1 MSTSRKKFGEI
12 FKELRLATGLTL
24 REFSSKHKLDA
35 GNLSKLERGLLKPPQ
50 NREKLE
56 EYARALH
63 VKEGSD
69 EWYQFFDTAA
79 ADAGVIPDEVMADA
93 EVVDKLPLLFRSLRG
108 QRISEEKIKELIRVI
123 RGR

>member
-1 MSTSRKKFGEI
+1 M
-12 FKELRLATGLTL
+12 ATGLTL

-50 NREKLE
+50 SHEKLE
-56 EYARALH
+56 EYATALRI
-63 VKEGSD
+63 KEGSD
-69 EWYQFFDTAA
+69 TWYQFFDTAA

-93 EVVDKLPLLFRSLRG
+93 AVVDKLPLLFRSLRG